1 MNNIKIDTLYTITH
15 NRDEEPFIMENKT
28 LQTMTEEEIPG
39 IDRSI
44 FKLVF
49 TIDTF
54 NVVRRLIKLGF
65 KEVPHLIL
73 TNNLIYDLG
82 RNRQLSFSNI
92 GTPNEMLFLCE
103 LNKEDDRKIDE
114 LICLRNY
121 DYDGYTT
128 VEEIEQL
135 INLLKC
141 KKYC

>member
-1 MNNIKIDTLYTITH
+1 
-15 NRDEEPFIMENKT
+15 
-28 LQTMTEEEIPG
+28 MTEEDKPG
-39 IDRSI
+39 IGGNT

-65 KEVPHLIL
+65 KESPHLIL

-82 RNRQLSFSNI
+82 RNRQLSFSCI

-103 LNKEDDRKIDE
+103 LNEEDNRKIDD

-141 KKYC
+141 KKSKL